1 MSVIEFLKHEDEEKK
16 KWLWS
21 CIKLLA
27 IFNVSQAL
35 KATQLGFV
43 FY

>member
-1 MSVIEFLKHEDEEKK
+1 MKMKK
-16 KWLWS
+16 KEMAVVFI
-21 CIKLLA
+21 CRIKLLA